1 MGHNIERLLKFKG
14 FVASICPEAFET
26 DCRSGIHALFL
37 DFRKAFD
44 LVDHEI
50 LLRKLAELNVNNSL
64 IWLWVKSFL
73 DGRSQ
78 QVNLGGIKSRS
89 EPCPAGVLQG
99 SIISPTLFNVH
110 INDLEDTVPVHLGY
124 RLVRA
129 NMLTIVH
136 SVILSRKMITAIF
149 QIQLGIY
156 S

>member
-89 EPCPAGVLQG
+89 EPCPAGVPQG

-110 INDLEDTVPVHLGY
+110 INDLEDTVPVHLQVSSCKY
-124 RLVRA
+124 A
-129 NMLTIVH
+129 DDCTQCDIVQEDDN
-136 SVILSRKMITAIF
+136 SNLSNTTWYI
-149 QIQLGIY
+149 
-156 S
+156 